1 MTQIIIKKAYFDN
14 IKVSIDAINEFFSSQ
29 FKVKNFPSIES
40 ELDIDP
46 TINSILSLL
55 DFVEPSWID
64 NQDKVDACIG
74 ELNDQLQ
81 QAEESEEDNF
91 DYTPFQG
98 KINACI
104 GYKVLQFISDN
115 FDSFSELLNAIYTFD
130 LFMNTS
136 KYEEIINKMS
146 QPIDLS
152 EIHLPESYNGP
163 VFIFSTDFYVGGIF
177 SNKAYI
183 QIPLNKDE
191 ELTRMKSFADCQNC
205 EVIVDD
211 REEDDIEEV
220 EESYKLESGD
230 VTAETSVN
238 TVIPRHIKYDVKT
251 DKFKISKQL
260 QALIQKLSVALE
272 KCDTSEDLTKFFKN
286 DINEKLV
293 ELLTGNESPFIL
305 NKVFLNP
312 NKFTA
317 SSVDRLPNLSAYS
330 KAYNNTRDKN
340 NGAIRFFS
348 YDIYTTF
355 KVDKLG
361 TIQFLKDFLSCNLYN
376 DANASISNNTILTLF
391 NIFDSRI
398 YFDRLYS
405 LIPENVKKQKY
416 PTEDGFVKK
425 IRSRINTTSHSK
437 KVYDT
442 DNTNKPSSVKSASEV
457 QEFVYKTMKQLKDCS
472 ISDMQNVA
480 LYEEMVNAE
489 ISIIGNLMYNEHVS
503 LAATDTILL
512 QEMEFG
518 NIPDYMKDRI
528 YFSDKTPDDI
538 DVTNVSQDEID
549 DALVPDNSFDDL
561 ATSIDNKL
569 NSYDGDNVDDMLGTG
584 YEERK
589 SDDGK
594 TVYNITNHY
603 NYTNSFNKNSNNT
616 ENDSSSGKTINT
628 INTNSNND
636 TQSINTNSTT
646 QDDLSKLNNPGS
658 VSGSKIPPTV
668 KGPDVKPS
676 EEPEIKPTEGHE
688 SIPAPKEEPKPEPK
702 HEEKTEDK
710 PKEEP
715 KVEEKPSTNNSN
727 NNSET
732 VDDTIIS
739 NEEPVFDDDEDDK
752 FSNGLSIKE
761 FFSILE
767 VAEPLSDSVEPVKPN
782 QKAKMPKETNTTKTI
797 DRDRK
802 MHKHFEDMLNDVN
815 AHTLPMRRVKRSFT
829 AAINSLIKRDEDK
842 VKAEILEDHTYRHW
856 LQKIARFAIRLGATG
871 VAFTINGYF
880 GAVVLLV
887 NVMREK
893 EKKERLSREF
903 QNEFA
908 TELKIID
915 ERIKRADEI
924 INDGRFSRE
933 KRDKAY
939 QAKWQLMRLRNK
951 VEQWMI
957 SNGTNTGHF
966 VTNKQVAF

>member
-152 EIHLPESYNGP
+152 ELHLPDSYNGP
-163 VFIFSTDFYVGGIF
+163 AHIFSTEFYITGIF
-177 SNKAYI
+177 SNKEYI
-183 QIPLNKDE
+183 QIPLNKDQ
-191 ELTRMKSFADCQNC
+191 ELDRMKQFLDCQNC

-230 VTAETSVN
+230 VTEETMIH
-238 TVIPRHIKYDVKT
+238 TVTPNHIKYDAKT

-260 QALIQKLSVALE
+260 QALIEKLSIALD
-272 KCDTSEDLTKFFKN
+272 KCDSSEDLTNFFKN
-286 DINEKLV
+286 DINEKTV

-305 NKVFLNP
+305 NKIFLNP

-317 SSVDRLPNLSAYS
+317 SSIDRLPNLSAYS

-340 NGAIRFFS
+340 NGAVRFFN

-355 KVDKLG
+355 KVDKIG
-361 TIQFLKDFLSCNLYN
+361 TIQFLKDFLNCNLYN
-376 DANASISNNTILTLF
+376 DENISISNNTILTLF

-425 IRSRINTTSHSK
+425 IRSRINKTSHAK

-442 DNTNKPSSVKSASEV
+442 EDTTNTSTVKTADEV

-472 ISDMQNVA
+472 TSDMQNIS

-489 ISIIGNLMYNEHVS
+489 ISILGNLMYNENVS
-503 LAATDTILL
+503 LVATDTIIM
-512 QEMEFG
+512 QEMEMG
-518 NIPDYMKDRI
+518 NIPDYMRDRI
-528 YFSDKTPDDI
+528 NISDKTADDI
-538 DVTNVSQDEID
+538 EVSNVPASDLYDIDEPMG
-549 DALVPDNSFDDL
+549 APEPDNSFDDL

-569 NSYDGDNVDDMLGTG
+569 NSYDGNNVDDMLGTG
-584 YEERK
+584 YENRK
-589 SDDGK
+589 EPSDGK
-594 TVYNITNHY
+594 VVYNITNHY
-603 NYTNSFNKNSNNT
+603 NYSNSFNKNSNNT
-616 ENDSSSGKTINT
+616 ENDSSSGKTVNT
-628 INTNSNND
+628 VNVNSNND
-636 TQSINTNSTT
+636 TQTINTNSKT
-646 QDDLSKLNNPGS
+646 QGETSKLNNTQTPPFPD
-658 VSGSKIPPTV
+658 VSGLQPKHPEEH
-668 KGPDVKPS
+668 KS
-676 EEPEIKPTEGHE
+676 E
-688 SIPAPKEEPKPEPK
+688 EPK
-702 HEEKTEDK
+702 HEPVPQNT
-710 PKEEP
+710 P
-715 KVEEKPSTNNSN
+715 TNNSN

-732 VDDTIIS
+732 VEDTITS
-739 NEEPVFDDDEDDK
+739 NEEPVFDDDEGDT

-767 VAEPLSDSVEPVKPN
+767 VAEPLSDSGKTVNN
-782 QKAKMPKETNTTKTI
+782 QRAKMPEENSTTKTM
-797 DRDRK
+797 DKDRK
-802 MHKHFEDMLNDVN
+802 RQQKIDDTLNNLN
-815 AHTLPMRRVKRSFT
+815 AKTLPMRRVKRSFT

-842 VKAEILEDHTYRHW
+842 VKAEILEDHNYRHW
-856 LQKIARFAIRLGATG
+856 LQKIARFAIRVGATA
-871 VAFTINGYF
+871 VAFTINGYI
-880 GAVVLLV
+880 GAAFLLV
-887 NVMREK
+887 NVLREK
-893 EKKERLSREF
+893 DKKERLAKEIQS
-903 QNEFA
+903 EFA
-908 TELKIID
+908 TELEIID
-915 ERIKRADEI
+915 DKIKKAETI
-924 INDGRFSRE
+924 INDGRHSKLE
-933 KRDKAY
+933 RDKAY
-939 QAKWQLMRLRNK
+939 QAKWKLMRLRNK
-951 VEQWMI
+951 TEQMMI
-957 SNGTNTGHF
+957 KNGTYTGH
-966 VTNKQVAF
+966 VQTTKQVAF